1 MTARDCDDA
10 NCLKDLLRTVSMSE
24 RKKPEE
30 RIVKADDDNVPHL
43 ENMANVQ
50 GSNKDPKA
58 DAKTSDSL

>member
-1 MTARDCDDA
+1 MTAGNCDDA
-10 NCLKDLLRTVSMSE
+10 NCLKDSLRIVIMSE

-50 GSNKDPKA
+50 GSNKHAKP

>member
-1 MTARDCDDA
+1 
-10 NCLKDLLRTVSMSE
+10 MSE

-50 GSNKDPKA
+50 GSNKHAKPDT
-58 DAKTSDSL
+58 KTSDSL

>member
-1 MTARDCDDA
+1 
-10 NCLKDLLRTVSMSE
+10 MSE

-50 GSNKDPKA
+50 GSNKDLKG